1 MPNNEPSSE
10 QRDNTLSRFKKWF
23 REKYPRVY
31 GFFVSETPI
40 YIRHFFGFLVSLGIL
55 GGFLALTVPLWKS
68 WNSIPFLGV
77 LIPTASTD
85 YSEPK
90 AIADLRLHILYITG
104 GIIAIL
110 TLLQTNWK
118 NQIDRRK
125 VEDDIQKNKNDHVR
139 ELHAERRSRY
149 TKAVE
154 QLANEKASV
163 RLGGI
168 YTLVGLVDEWVA
180 DDALKSE
187 EAQKEGQAIIN
198 SLCAYIRSPF
208 PLASKRTTLESLIGS
223 KDYAG
228 DFEQDRTILRDER
241 EIRRAIFE
249 EISNRLKNSAGDIT
263 SKIWSSFTFNL
274 NGADVFYPL
283 NRLTFGEINFSYSN
297 FYGYTNFSE
306 SIFKFKANFANSN
319 FDGETNFSNARFRN
333 ISQFSGSTFVYNSK
347 FTNTHFRGPAHFTFT
362 KLEDTNKTLEWELG
376 GPGTKIQ
383 TTFGGDVDFSN
394 SVFEDEANFSEAKF
408 SEEAKFSSTKI
419 KDGTFRE
426 ARFRGKSL
434 FDDSIFNQHV
444 SFFGS
449 KFGDP
454 ADFLRAQFKEG
465 ASFENSTFGFPSHPN
480 AEFKFNRTYFGKN
493 STFSVSTFYGGAIF
507 KGATFVDTTSFYKT
521 RFFNEVNFYNINS
534 KPQENPKKNKDIDAK
549 LTFIRASFGYPSV
562 HDFRFENNSKSL
574 IDMGVVNLLLLDGR
588 TIQVFIPVDSYLF
601 DSGSW
606 DEENQKYTIKSDAA
620 IPINMQDRIFHNMN
634 ITFP

>member
-1 MPNNEPSSE
+1 LA
-10 QRDNTLSRFKKWF
+10 DNKTSI
-23 REKYPRVY
+23 EKPP
-31 GFFVSETPI
+31 F
-40 YIRHFFGFLVSLGIL
+40 YIRWFFPILVLLGLI
-55 GGFLALTVPLWKS
+55 GGAAAL
-68 WNSIPFLGV
+68 
-77 LIPTASTD
+77 LIPSNTD
-85 YSEPK
+85 WLRQSGLSGEAEQK
-90 AIADLRLHILYITG
+90 SISDLRLHFLYITG
-104 GIIAIL
+104 GVIAIL
-110 TLLQTNWK
+110 TLLQTDWK
-118 NQIDRRK
+118 NRVDRRK
-125 VEDDIQKNKNDHVR
+125 VEDDIQRNSNDHIRQV
-139 ELHAERRSRY
+139 HAERRSRY

-208 PLASKRTTLESLIGS
+208 PLASKRTILESLIGP

-228 DFEQDRTILRDER
+228 DFEQDRTTLRDER

-249 EISNRLKNSAGDIT
+249 EISNRLKKSEGDIT

-274 NGADVFYPL
+274 NGTDVFYPL
-283 NRLTFGEINFSYSN
+283 NRLTFGEVNFSYSN

-319 FDGETNFSNARFRN
+319 FDGETDFSNARFRN
-333 ISQFSGSTFVYNSK
+333 ISQFSGSTFVYHSK
-347 FTNTHFRGPAHFTFT
+347 FTNTHFHGPTHFTFT

-394 SVFEDEANFSEAKF
+394 SVFEDTANFSEAKF
-408 SEEAKFSSTKI
+408 SKEAKFSSTKI

-434 FDDSIFNQHV
+434 FDESIFNQHV
-444 SFFGS
+444 SFYSS

-493 STFSVSTFYGGAIF
+493 STFSTSTFHGRAIF
-507 KGATFVDTTSFYKT
+507 DGATFIDTTSFYKT
-521 RFFNEVNFYNINS
+521 RFFNEANFHNIRSTQQDNS
-534 KPQENPKKNKDIDAK
+534 KKNKDIDTK
-549 LTFIRASFGYPSV
+549 LTFIRASFGYPSF
-562 HDFRFENNSKSL
+562 HDFRVAANSKSL
-574 IDMGVVNLLLLDGR
+574 IDMGVVDLLVLDGK
-588 TIQVFIPVDSYLF
+588 TIQVYIPVDSYLF
-601 DSGSW
+601 DLGSW
-606 DEENQKYTIKSDAA
+606 DEETQKYTIKSNTA
-620 IPINMQDRIFHNMN
+620 IPVNMQDRIFHNMN

>member
-1 MPNNEPSSE
+1 MA
-10 QRDNTLSRFKKWF
+10 DNKTST
-23 REKYPRVY
+23 EKPP
-31 GFFVSETPI
+31 F
-40 YIRHFFGFLVSLGIL
+40 YIRRFFLILVSLGLI
-55 GGFLALTVPLWKS
+55 GGAAALWIPSGTDWLRQSGLSGEAEQKS
-68 WNSIPFLGV
+68 IS
-77 LIPTASTD
+77 
-85 YSEPK
+85 
-90 AIADLRLHILYITG
+90 DLRLHFLYITG

-118 NQIDRRK
+118 NQVDHLK

-223 KDYAG
+223 KDYVG

-249 EISNRLKNSAGDIT
+249 EISNRLKNSTGDIT

-283 NRLTFGEINFSYSN
+283 NRLTFGEIDFSYSN

-319 FDGETNFSNARFRN
+319 FDGETDFSNARFRN
-333 ISQFSGSTFVYNSK
+333 ISQFSGSTFVYHSK
-347 FTNTHFRGPAHFTFT
+347 FTNTRFHGPTHFTFT

-408 SEEAKFSSTKI
+408 SKEAKFSSTKI

-434 FDDSIFNQHV
+434 FDESIFNQHV
-444 SFFGS
+444 SFYGS

-465 ASFENSTFGFPSHPN
+465 VSFENSTFGFPSHPN
-480 AEFKFNRTYFGKN
+480 AKFKFNRTHFGKN
-493 STFSVSTFYGGAIF
+493 STFSTSTFYGGAIF
-507 KGATFVDTTSFYKT
+507 DRATFIDTTSFYKT
-521 RFFNEVNFYNINS
+521 RFFNEANFHNISSDQQDNS
-534 KPQENPKKNKDIDAK
+534 NKDIDTK
-549 LTFIRASFGYPSV
+549 LTFIRASFEYSSIR
-562 HDFRFENNSKSL
+562 DFRVAANSKSL
-574 IDMGVVNLLLLDGR
+574 IDMGVVDLLVLDGK
-588 TIQVFIPVDSYLF
+588 TIQVYIPVDSYLF
-601 DSGSW
+601 DLNSW
-606 DEENQKYTIKSDAA
+606 DEETQKYTIKSNTA
-620 IPINMQDRIFHNMN
+620 IPVNMQDRIFHNMN
-634 ITFP
+634 INFP

>member
-1 MPNNEPSSE
+1 MA
-10 QRDNTLSRFKKWF
+10 DNKTST
-23 REKYPRVY
+23 EKPP
-31 GFFVSETPI
+31 F
-40 YIRHFFGFLVSLGIL
+40 YIRRFFLILVSLGLI
-55 GGFLALTVPLWKS
+55 GGAAALWIPSGTDWLRQSGLSGEAEQKS
-68 WNSIPFLGV
+68 IS
-77 LIPTASTD
+77 
-85 YSEPK
+85 
-90 AIADLRLHILYITG
+90 DLRLHFLYITG

-118 NQIDRRK
+118 NQVDHLK

-223 KDYAG
+223 KDYVG
-228 DFEQDRTILRDER
+228 DFEQDRIILRDER

-283 NRLTFGEINFSYSN
+283 NRLTFGEIDFSYSN

-306 SIFKFKANFANSN
+306 SMFKFKANFANSN
-319 FDGETNFSNARFRN
+319 FDGETDFSNARFRN
-333 ISQFSGSTFVYNSK
+333 ISQFSGSTFVYHSK
-347 FTNTHFRGPAHFTFT
+347 FTNTHFHGPTHFTFT

-383 TTFGGDVDFSN
+383 TTFSGDVDFSN

-408 SEEAKFSSTKI
+408 SKEAKFSSTKI
-419 KDGTFRE
+419 KNGTFKE

-434 FDDSIFNQHV
+434 FDESIFNQHV
-444 SFFGS
+444 SFYGS

-465 ASFENSTFGFPSHPN
+465 ASFENSTFGFLSHPN

-493 STFSVSTFYGGAIF
+493 STFSTSTFYGGAIF
-507 KGATFVDTTSFYKT
+507 HGATFIDTTSFYKT
-521 RFFNEVNFYNINS
+521 RFFNEANFHNIRS
-534 KPQENPKKNKDIDAK
+534 DQQENSNKDIDTK
-549 LTFIRASFGYPSV
+549 LTFIRASFGYSSIR
-562 HDFRFENNSKSL
+562 DFRVAANSKSL
-574 IDMGVVNLLLLDGR
+574 IDMGVVDLLVLDGKN
-588 TIQVFIPVDSYLF
+588 IQVYIPVDSYLF
-601 DSGSW
+601 DLDSW
-606 DEENQKYTIKSDAA
+606 DEETQKYTIKSNTA
-620 IPINMQDRIFHNMN
+620 IPVNMQDRIFHNMN